1 MISFYIVSAI
11 VGGILVIASAFFGG
25 EHDAHFGDAHIGDF
39 PTGDTDMHGADGS
52 DSAHS
57 DLWMPFFSLRFW
69 TYLFTFF
76 GVTGLLLTNFTS
88 LSPTAATAAAGLTGL
103 AAGLIV
109 SFTLHSIRRNESDS
123 LTTIKDIVGA
133 EGRVLVPIR
142 KNQPGKIRCDIKGSF
157 IDMTAVTNEDFP
169 MEIGTRVLVVSVDG
183 QQAGVVS
190 LTAMLEDAKE
200 QV

>member
-1 MISFYIVSAI
+1 LISFYIVSAI

-25 EHDAHFGDAHIGDF
+25 EHDTHFDAHIGDF
-39 PTGDTDMHGADGS
+39 HTGDTDMHGT
-52 DSAHS
+52 DSVHS

-88 LSPTAATAAAGLTGL
+88 LSPTAATAAAAFTGL

-109 SFTLHSIRRNESDS
+109 SFTLYSLRRNESDS

-142 KNQPGKIRCDIKGSF
+142 KGQPGKIRCDIKGSF
-157 IDMTAVTNEDFP
+157 IDMTAVTDEEFP
-169 MEIGTRVLVVSVDG
+169 MEIGTRVLVVSIDG

-200 QV
+200 RV